1 MKCTHVALQVRDVD
15 RSVAFYE
22 RYCKMKVVHQRESES
37 TSGTVVW
44 LGWGEDPPKFVIVLL
59 EADYERN
66 EQPPWQHIGMSVD
79 SRDEV
84 DAIHSRAVADG
95 LTGLWAP
102 EDAGAIVGYYCAVPD
117 PDGNMVEFS
126 FGQRIG

>member
-1 MKCTHVALQVRDVD
+1 MQVRDVD
-15 RSVAFYE
+15 QSVAFYE
-22 RYCKMKVVHQRESES
+22 RYCEMKVVHQRESES
-37 TSGTVVW
+37 APGSVVW

-59 EADYERN
+59 EGNYERN